1 MKNKLLWIFAVIQ
14 LLLTIVSMQ
23 FLNETIPL
31 HYDGYGTI
39 TRFGSKYET
48 LIMSIFIILQCIIW
62 DFMLK
67 KLNKKYENEVSE
79 NIKNE
84 LRQTIKFVYICAI
97 IVIFIFSIIQMFMLF
112 SALNY

>member
-1 MKNKLLWIFAVIQ
+1 MKNKILWFFAFIPLLI
-14 LLLTIVSMQ
+14 TIVSMH
-23 FLNETIPL
+23 FLDETIPL

-48 LIMSIFIILQCIIW
+48 FIIPIFIIIQCIIW

-67 KLNKKYENEVSE
+67 KLNKKYENEVDE
-79 NIKNE
+79 NVKKE
-84 LRQTIKFVYICAI
+84 LSQNIKFVYICAI
-97 IVIFIFSIIQMFMLF
+97 IVTFIFSIIQMFMLI